1 MNVVIEKN
9 IPMPPKK
16 KRETKSNFV
25 SLLKSMNIGDSFA
38 VKKDYEANRAQSLAK
53 YYGFKLTQRKLDDG
67 SFRLWLID

>member
-9 IPMPPKK
+9 IPLPPKK
-16 KRETKSNFV
+16 TRSMKGNFH
-25 SLLKSMNIGDSFA
+25 SLLKSMSVGDSFA

-53 YYGFKLTQRKLDDG
+53 YYGYKLTQRKLDDG